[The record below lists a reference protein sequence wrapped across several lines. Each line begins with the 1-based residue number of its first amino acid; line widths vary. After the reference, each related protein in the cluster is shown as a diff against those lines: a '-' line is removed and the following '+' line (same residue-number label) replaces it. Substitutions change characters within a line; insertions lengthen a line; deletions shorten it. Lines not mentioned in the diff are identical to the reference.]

1 MMLTRLN
8 AHARIKAGSSA
19 NHSKNFVTFPSIPAS
34 AKRLRADAYSD
45 TFTIMMEDC
54 SV

>member
-8 AHARIKAGSSA
+8 DYARIEAGSSA
-19 NHSKNFVTFPSIPAS
+19 NHSKNFVTFRPIPAS
-34 AKRLRADAYSD
+34 TEPIRADAYID
-45 TFTIMMEDC
+45 IFTVMMEDC